1 MKQIS
6 QNFYS
11 HMTGGFCHAIV
22 TNCGNHAPRMKI
34 LIVTDAWRPQTNG
47 VVSTLSH
54 TVDCLRGAG
63 HEVCLI
69 TPIGF
74 RTLPCPSYP
83 EIRLALLPGAKVAR
97 AIGAFA
103 PDAVHIATEGPL
115 GLAARRY
122 CLRAGLHFT
131 TSYHTQFPQYLR
143 SRLPVPLSLTYRW
156 LRSFHGAAGACMVST
171 RSMQAELERWG
182 FRNVRRWQ
190 RGVDT
195 ALFRPRP
202 KQFLDL
208 PRPIAVYVGR
218 LAVEKNIEAFLKM
231 PWAGSKLVVGDGPD
245 RARLEDR
252 FPEAVFAGY
261 RFGEDLVAHLA
272 AADVFVFPSRTDTFG
287 LVLLEAMAC
296 GVPVAAY
303 PVTGPI
309 DVVDQ
314 GVTGALD
321 ENLSWAARRALTL
334 NSEACR
340 ERALRASWESCTRE
354 FAGNL
359 VWVRTGL
366 PMLAGAP
373 LALQRSGEALGEVV
387 QRGPHG
393 GQEAPAPLED
403 HVQHALRHSPVV

>member
-1 MKQIS
+1 
-6 QNFYS
+6 
-11 HMTGGFCHAIV
+11 
-22 TNCGNHAPRMKI
+22 MKI

-54 TVDCLRGAG
+54 TVDCLRSVG

-69 TPIGF
+69 TPVGF

-83 EIRLALLPGAKVAR
+83 EIRLAIFPGAKVAR
-97 AIGAFA
+97 AITAFA
-103 PDAVHIATEGPL
+103 PDAVHIATEGSL
-115 GLAARRY
+115 GMAARRY
-122 CLRAGLHFT
+122 CLRRGLYFT

-143 SRLPVPLSLTYRW
+143 SRLPIPLSLTYRW
-156 LRSFHGAAGACMVST
+156 LRSFHGAARACMVST
-171 RSMQAELERWG
+171 RSMQTELERWG
-182 FRNVRRWQ
+182 FGNVARWQ

-218 LAVEKNIEAFLKM
+218 LAVEKNIDAFLKM
-231 PWAGSKLVVGDGPD
+231 PWAGSKLVVGDGPE
-245 RARLEDR
+245 RARLQACYPD
-252 FPEAVFAGY
+252 ALFAGY

-296 GVPVAAY
+296 GVPAAAY

-309 DVVDQ
+309 DVVED

-321 ENLSWAARRALTL
+321 ENLARAARRALTL
-334 NSEACR
+334 DPGACR
-340 ERALRASWESCTRE
+340 ARALRASWECCTRE

-359 VWVRTGL
+359 TSVHTGAALL
-366 PMLAGAP
+366 PGAP
-373 LALQRSGEALGEVV
+373 ALERAGQAFGQVV
-387 QRGPHG
+387 QRGPHR
-393 GQEAPAPLED
+393 GQQTASPLED
-403 HVQHALRHSPVV
+403 HVQHALRQSPVV